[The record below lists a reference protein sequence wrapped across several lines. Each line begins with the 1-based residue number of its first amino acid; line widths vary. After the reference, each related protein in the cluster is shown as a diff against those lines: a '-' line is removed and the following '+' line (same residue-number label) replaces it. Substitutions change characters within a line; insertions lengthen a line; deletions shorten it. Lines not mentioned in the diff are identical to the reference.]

1 MSHHFVSQHH
11 GGNESW
17 VASPEEL
24 LHARNL
30 LHRQQHNER
39 QQRAAELTGEDLVL
53 AGADVV
59 VEDDYEIRQLLEERG
74 LPVAPAAAADG
85 SEVDSRSAAALRRRR
100 RMVIIEAN
108 GPRIVRRDAERHARA
123 RAFRDAGLGH
133 DAAAAEP
140 LPRITRDSRVAA
152 AARRAQT
159 RAEEQQARVERE
171 APIRAARAAA
181 MAEER
186 SEREAAVRAERAVER
201 EEQRAAVR
209 AARDEREATVR
220 AERAAARHSKPIA
233 QPVVQTTLSPRG
245 SVLLLPKP
253 LLSVPYNG
261 TRVQMD
267 RLPQI
272 MRSCAPPVPPYS
284 KSDSPGAAKMSH
296 SHPPCLL
303 LTAIS
308 VLTYFLPS
316 G

>member
-1 MSHHFVSQHH
+1 MLLSHHFVSQHH
-11 GGNESW
+11 CGNESW

-85 SEVDSRSAAALRRRR
+85 GSEVDSRSAAALRRRR
-100 RMVIIEAN
+100 RMVIMEAN
-108 GPRIVRRDAERHARA
+108 G
-123 RAFRDAGLGH
+123 
-133 DAAAAEP
+133 
-140 LPRITRDSRVAA
+140 
-152 AARRAQT
+152 
-159 RAEEQQARVERE
+159 
-171 APIRAARAAA
+171 
-181 MAEER
+181 
-186 SEREAAVRAERAVER
+186 
-201 EEQRAAVR
+201 
-209 AARDEREATVR
+209 
-220 AERAAARHSKPIA
+220 
-233 QPVVQTTLSPRG
+233 
-245 SVLLLPKP
+245 
-253 LLSVPYNG
+253 
-261 TRVQMD
+261 
-267 RLPQI
+267 
-272 MRSCAPPVPPYS
+272 
-284 KSDSPGAAKMSH
+284 DSPGAAKMSH